1 MPALRSSTDRSS
13 EAGFVFRSQLPAAS
27 RRAMI
32 PFFRHA
38 IKIKRSLDTLV
49 DGDTP
54 NLLHY
59 ELVADLGARRFTIS
73 SAWRDEAAFRTEVA
87 QNMERE
93 LKNAVEARVKEQVM
107 DKLSTSGGSK

>member
-73 SAWRDEAAFRTEVA
+73 SAWRDEAAFRAWVGTPVHTDAVAKLGPVEHATFETETLDPV
-87 QNMERE
+87 
-93 LKNAVEARVKEQVM
+93 
-107 DKLSTSGGSK
+107 